1 MFLLYI
7 NDLPETLVSNVRLF
21 ADDTIVYLTINT
33 DRDTGVLQSDL
44 DKLAAWETRWK
55 MEFNPEKCEVLRIG
69 RKRYIVRN
77 DYVLHG
83 KTLKS
88 ADSAKY
94 LGVTLST
101 DLRWNRH
108 IDNIT
113 HKANQTLGFLRRNL
127 KIKSIALKTKAYR
140 TLVRPTL
147 EYA

>member
-1 MFLLYI
+1 MLVPALHKRS
-7 NDLPETLVSNVRLF
+7 LPETLVSNVRLF

-69 RKRYIVRN
+69 RKHYIVSN
-77 DYVLHG
+77 DYVLHR

-94 LGVTLST
+94 LVSPSP
-101 DLRWNRH
+101 
-108 IDNIT
+108 
-113 HKANQTLGFLRRNL
+113 QT
-127 KIKSIALKTKAYR
+127 
-140 TLVRPTL
+140 
-147 EYA
+147 